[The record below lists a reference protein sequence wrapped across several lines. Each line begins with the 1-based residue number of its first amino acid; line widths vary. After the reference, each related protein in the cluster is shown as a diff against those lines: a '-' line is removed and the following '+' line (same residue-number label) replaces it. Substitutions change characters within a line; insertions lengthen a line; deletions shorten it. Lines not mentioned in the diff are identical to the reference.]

1 MKADEEEIS
10 RIENALLSARR
21 HRETERMSLRLRS
34 DIMRDIRAV
43 APRRDDVREPVPLR
57 LVWRF
62 AATASLVAVLVLFY
76 TFGSNSGAEYEAAA
90 FFGDDI
96 LIAGSL
102 DLL

>member
-1 MKADEEEIS
+1 M
-10 RIENALLSARR
+10 
-21 HRETERMSLRLRS
+21 
-34 DIMRDIRAV
+34 
-43 APRRDDVREPVPLR
+43 
-57 LVWRF
+57 VWRF

-76 TFGSNSGAEYEAAA
+76 TFGSNLGAEYEAAM

>member
-21 HRETERMSLRLRS
+21 YRETERMSPRLKS
-34 DIMRDIRAV
+34 GIMRDIRAAA
-43 APRRDDVREPVPLR
+43 APRDEVREPVSLR
-57 LVWRF
+57 VVWRF

-76 TFGSNSGAEYEAAA
+76 TFGSNLGAEYEAAM